1 MVQLKDSNGAQ
12 VFGNVFLQILKCI
25 STPPNYNKLQLKHA
39 ESGGGRVTVP
49 SHQKVGTEE
58 NTVPNMTTLQQASD
72 FFLVLKHV
80 LEGGDCIRLNNC
92 VHTAHAVLSWKVT
105 VPGQSPN
112 LVTLMT

>member
-1 MVQLKDSNGAQ
+1 MYFN
-12 VFGNVFLQILKCI
+12 
-25 STPPNYNKLQLKHA
+25 PPNYNKLQLKHA

-80 LEGGDCIRLNNC
+80 LGNGDCISIRLNNC

-105 VPGQSPN
+105 VPGQIPN

>member
-1 MVQLKDSNGAQ
+1 M
-12 VFGNVFLQILKCI
+12 
-25 STPPNYNKLQLKHA
+25 
-39 ESGGGRVTVP
+39 P

-80 LEGGDCIRLNNC
+80 LEGGDCISIRLNNNC
-92 VHTAHAVLSWKVT
+92 VYTAHAVLSWKVT
-105 VPGQSPN
+105 VPGQIPN